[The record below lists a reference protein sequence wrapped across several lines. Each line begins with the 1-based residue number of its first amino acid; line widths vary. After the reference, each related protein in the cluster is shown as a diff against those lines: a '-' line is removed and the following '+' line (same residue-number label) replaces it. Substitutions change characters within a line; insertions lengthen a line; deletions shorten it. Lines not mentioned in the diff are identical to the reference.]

1 MSPIGRVF
9 IVINLVLAGAF
20 VMIAG
25 TFLQRHTDY
34 KDRYDKAA
42 AAAEKDKA
50 AAESQRAE
58 LTDKITTTDRDL
70 RAARAALETAKT
82 ESSSL
87 ADENKRLQGQL
98 ADLAV
103 DVKSLNSHQTTMAE
117 S

>member
-34 KDRYDKAA
+34 KGRFENAT

-58 LTDKITTTDRDL
+58 LADKLATTDREL
-70 RAARAALETAKT
+70 RAKISALETAKT
-82 ESSSL
+82 ESASL
-87 ADENKRLQGQL
+87 SDENKRLQGQL
-98 ADLAV
+98 ADLAT
-103 DVKSLNSHQTTMAE
+103 DI
-117 S
+117 